1 MNQFFKEIWWVLR
14 FLFYLLTT
22 KPNKSATPD
31 MEESVNDGHDINE
44 MEDLDTDDLDDM
56 EDPDTDDLDNMEE
69 PVDENNE
76 YNKMRNVVICL
87 DNGHGEETPGK
98 GSPWSIYK
106 VPPEIPFK
114 EYLYCRGIVSRLAQV
129 LHKEGYPVFIVTPEL
144 EDITLAERGR
154 RINEIV
160 ADAKAK
166 GMRTISISIHN
177 NAAGNGHEW
186 KKAYGWSVWTTRGQ
200 NTSDK
205 LAQCL
210 YDAAK
215 DVLIPLG
222 QKTRHD
228 TTDGDDDYESNF
240 AMCRIPNCPAVL
252 TENMFQD
259 CIDEVKF
266 LNTEEGKN
274 AIVEIHR
281 RGINKF
287 IEMMGW

>member
-1 MNQFFKEIWWVLR
+1 MNRFFKELWWALR

-22 KPNKSATPD
+22 KSNKSATSD
-31 MEESVNDGHDINE
+31 MEESVNDGHNITE
-44 MEDLDTDDLDDM
+44 M
-56 EDPDTDDLDNMEE
+56 EDPDTDVLDDITEY
-69 PVDENNE
+69 VDEF
-76 YNKMRNVVICL
+76 NKMRNIVICL

-98 GSPWSIYK
+98 GSPWTIHK

-114 EYLYCRGIVSRLAQV
+114 EYSYCREIVSRLAQV
-129 LHKEGYPVFIVTPEL
+129 LHNECYRVFIVTPEL

-154 RINEIV
+154 RINKV
-160 ADAKAK
+160 VVDAKAK
-166 GMRTISISIHN
+166 GMHTISISIHN
-177 NAAGNGHEW
+177 NAAGNGYEW
-186 KKAYGWSVWTTRGQ
+186 KNAYGWSVWTTRGQ

-215 DVLIPLG
+215 EVLIPLG

-266 LNTEEGKN
+266 LTTEEGKN